1 VVWEGVEEEILL
13 RIGGGGSEEEEEEES
28 SKHLSEM
35 LFLTVPFAWNSSMP
49 NLALVPVPM
58 LAARVSGEDE
68 VRWSNVF
75 EKSAQ
80 DDSEVGES
88 MKMSEPV
95 VGSVRSGHAAI
106 LLVQGYVGLCRV
118 V

>member
-1 VVWEGVEEEILL
+1 MEEEVLL
-13 RIGGGGSEEEEEEES
+13 RIGGGGSEEEDEEVS

-49 NLALVPVPM
+49 SLALVPVPI
-58 LAARVSGEDE
+58 LAARVSGEDD
-68 VRWSNVF
+68 VRWSKVF

-95 VGSVRSGHAAI
+95 VGSVRSGHVAM
-106 LLVQGYVGLCRV
+106 LVV
-118 V
+118 